1 MIIVLN
7 NLSRMTLRLL
17 LIFILYDWKVIIN
30 LTIYLKV
37 SSSESSHGIFVICT
51 NNLNVFWDIYHN
63 TNMGVSSLKAFHF
76 IFQISFQIG
85 QGEAMN
91 IHSHWYIFEWNLLVA
106 KLGLVRV
113 KSRLKDLD
121 LIYGWTLYDVYK

>member
-7 NLSRMTLRLL
+7 NLSIMTLRLL
-17 LIFILYDWKVIIN
+17 LIFILYDWKVVIN

-51 NNLNVFWDIYHN
+51 TNLNVFWDIYHN
-63 TNMGVSSLKAFHF
+63 TNMGASSPKAFHF
-76 IFQISFQIG
+76 TFQISFQIG
-85 QGEAMN
+85 QGEALN
-91 IHSHWYIFEWNLLVA
+91 IHSHWYIFEWSLLVA

-113 KSRLKDLD
+113 KSRLKNPN
-121 LIYGWTLYDVYK
+121 LIYGWTLYDVHK

>member
-7 NLSRMTLRLL
+7 NLSTMTLRLL

-30 LTIYLKV
+30 LTIYLKFF
-37 SSSESSHGIFVICT
+37 SSESSHAIFVICT

-63 TNMGVSSLKAFHF
+63 TNMGASSPKAFHF
-76 IFQISFQIG
+76 TFQISFQIG
-85 QGEAMN
+85 KGEAVN
-91 IHSHWYIFEWNLLVA
+91 IHSHWHIFEWSLLVA

-113 KSRLKDLD
+113 KYRLKDPN